1 MSFVDNRFTRVVE
14 HVGVDLLMENDSTLA
29 KICFLYRSNMKDI
42 MRTGMLRFAVI
53 LLMMSAYHLAQGQAS
68 KYFGKKLVTPKLPP
82 AGERMRVIIVS
93 DATNEIDDVWALALA
108 ILHPERF
115 QIEGLVGSNYDHTHN
130 GIGPRSIQMSVKEI
144 ETILTKAGMER
155 KYAVYPGAHP
165 MQYEFAPGESEGID
179 FIIERAM
186 AATPEDPL
194 WIIGLGSATDL
205 ASAYL
210 KEPRIKDRVVMFWH
224 ARTEETWPFRAHN
237 YNIKGDKHA
246 ARMMFHAPFPLV
258 LFDTGTHLTAG
269 TLEESEKNV
278 KPYGALG
285 EYLYNYRLKNE
296 YWSGNKK
303 GFFDLGDIAVL
314 IDPSI
319 GKWEEIV
326 CPTITTYMDY
336 NLYRDNGK
344 LLRCYGVDR
353 DKAFELLYLKLKETY
368 GVSEKKSK
376 GKP

>member
-1 MSFVDNRFTRVVE
+1 
-14 HVGVDLLMENDSTLA
+14 
-29 KICFLYRSNMKDI
+29 
-42 MRTGMLRFAVI
+42 MRTGILRLAFAFALIFAHGTV
-53 LLMMSAYHLAQGQAS
+53 SAQAS
-68 KYFGKKLVTPKLPP
+68 KYFGKKLVTPQIPP
-82 AGERMRVIIVS
+82 QGERIRVVIVS
-93 DATNEIDDVWALALA
+93 DATNEIDDVWAIALA

-115 QIEGLVGSNYDHTHN
+115 HIQGFVGSNYDHTHN
-130 GIGPRSIQMSVKEI
+130 GIGPRSIEMSVREI
-144 ETILTKAGMER
+144 ETILDKAGLAG
-155 KYAVYPGAHP
+155 KYPVHRGAHP

-186 AATPEDPL
+186 AGTAEDPL
-194 WIIGLGSATDL
+194 WVIGLGSATDL

-237 YNIKGDKHA
+237 YNIKGDMHA

-269 TLEESEKNV
+269 LLEESEKNV

-285 EYLYNYRLKNE
+285 EYLYNYRLKSE
-296 YWSGNKK
+296 SWSGNKK

-326 CPTITTYMDY
+326 CPTVTTYMDY
-336 NLYRDNGK
+336 NLYRHNGK

-353 DKAFELLYLKLKETY
+353 DRVFGLLYRKLKEKY
-368 GVSEKKSK
+368 KAGGEKP
-376 GKP
+376 GKR